1 MHLLTKLSA
10 GLHMLIKMLPN
21 TGRARSCRQGAGDKE
36 ASLVRRCMKAKHEP
50 RREAC

>member
-1 MHLLTKLSA
+1 MLHLLTKLSA
-10 GLHMLIKMLPN
+10 GLHVLIKVLPN
-21 TGRARSCRQGAGDKE
+21 AGRVCRQGTVDKD